1 NGVDNSA
8 NNGSGSASRAPR
20 HALVTGD
27 LRDTGGENGGGLF
40 VHGTVND
47 SAGTPVP
54 GAVLT
59 LTDANGRQVERTRTD
74 SAGEFRLD
82 VPHGGTYVLIASGGS
97 RLQEGMCALRQLHE
111 IARACLLARQERIP
125 HIAVLRNPTTG
136 GMWAVLAASADV
148 VLALPGLLVLLV
160 LAAADRHGP
169 VPLVLAVAVLQV
181 PPVVRL
187 TRSAALEPACRTVV
201 EAMLQQGEPWWRVH
215 IVHTGR
221 SVLGP
226 VLVDAGHRLNVVLGL
241 LASANFLGI
250 GLAPDTSDWAVH
262 IERNREALFLQPAAV
277 LVPCALLASLC
288 VG

>member
-1 NGVDNSA
+1 MNSRSGVALGSVLLGGPLLVALIGPLVAGSTRSSYPPLLPPSA
-8 NNGSGSASRAPR
+8 QHPLGTDVLGRDVL
-20 HALVTGD
+20 ALV
-27 LRDTGGENGGGLF
+27 LTGGTSVVVL
-40 VHGTVND
+40 
-47 SAGTPVP
+47 
-54 GAVLT
+54 AVAAL
-59 LTDANGRQVERTRTD
+59 
-74 SAGEFRLD
+74 
-82 VPHGGTYVLIASGGS
+82 VLSYSVGV
-97 RLQEGMCALRQLHE
+97 
-111 IARACLLARQERIP
+111 LLAL
-125 HIAVLRNPTTG
+125 AVVGQRRRWVDEGLLR
-136 GMWAVLAASADV
+136 LLDV

-160 LAAADRHGP
+160 LAAADRNGP

-250 GLAPDTSDWAVH
+250 GLAPDTSGWAVH

-288 VG
+288 VGINLVVDSALAGREVK